1 MSIKKV
7 FAAIIKKSTVKDALE
22 VSFIVGI
29 ILNIVNQGD
38 VLFRLEFENLSIL
51 KLILTFIVPYLVSAY
66 SSVRT
71 RLSLNLEEECENFS
85 SA

>member
-1 MSIKKV
+1 MAIKEV
-7 FAAIIKKSTVKDALE
+7 FATIIKKSTVKDALG

-29 ILNIVNQGD
+29 ILNVVNQGD
-38 VLFRLEFENLSIL
+38 VLFRLEFEKLSIL
-51 KLILTFIVPYLVSAY
+51 KLILTFIVPYLVSTY

-71 RLSLNLEEECENFS
+71 RLSLNLEEECKNFS